1 MSGGNYGCSGEAA
14 VALRLG
20 PCSLD
25 RPPAFF
31 ANTVEY
37 HRRESLHHKVGL
49 ATVQGR
55 GTGVQRSTGAAM
67 KQVSQVGV
75 DVDSEALVCAMR
87 RAGQRL
93 PLATFANTPAGHKK
107 FSGWA
112 IKGGRPARV
121 CLEATGIYSLQF
133 ALALHHAKHVEVMVV
148 NPRAIKDF
156 ARACMQRAKTD
167 AVDAGGIL
175 EYLERMPFTAWQPPA
190 PEILELQAINRRIDQ
205 LHTELT
211 REKNRRHAADFAGA
225 SADAI
230 AHDIEV
236 NIHHLERRIERM
248 HDSGLQLVRRVPALA
263 TKLAHLV
270 STKGIGE
277 VSAMRLL
284 AELLVLPDDLAAP
297 QWVAHAGLD
306 PRPYESGTSIHRPR
320 RITKVGNRHLRAALY
335 MPALVAIQHEP
346 NVKALYNKLVTAGK
360 KPMQAVVAVMRKLL
374 HAIWGML
381 KHDQDFDGNK
391 FFRLAEKTA

>member
-1 MSGGNYGCSGEAA
+1 
-14 VALRLG
+14 
-20 PCSLD
+20 
-25 RPPAFF
+25 
-31 ANTVEY
+31 
-37 HRRESLHHKVGL
+37 
-49 ATVQGR
+49 
-55 GTGVQRSTGAAM
+55 M
-67 KQVSQVGV
+67 KQVNQIGV
-75 DVDSEALVCAMR
+75 DVDSEELVCVMQVAEERM
-87 RAGQRL
+87 
-93 PLATFANTPAGHKK
+93 PLATFANTAAGHQK
-107 FSGWA
+107 FIRWA
-112 IKGGRPARV
+112 TKGGRPARV
-121 CLEATGIYSLQF
+121 CLEATGVYSLEF
-133 ALALHHAKHVEVMVV
+133 ALALHHAKNVAVMVV

-156 ARACMQRAKTD
+156 SRACMQRAKTD

-175 EYLERMPFTAWQPPA
+175 EYLQRMPFTAWQPPA
-190 PEILELQAINRRIDQ
+190 PEILELQAINRRIVQ
-205 LHTELT
+205 LTTERT
-211 REKNRRHAADFAGA
+211 REKNRRHAAEFAGA

-248 HDSGLQLVRRVPALA
+248 HNSGLQLVRGVPALA

-277 VSAMRLL
+277 ASAMRLL

-306 PRPYESGTSIHRPR
+306 PRPYESGTSVHRPR

-346 NVKALYNKLVTAGK
+346 NVKAFYNKLVSRGK

-391 FFRLAEKTA
+391 FFKIAKENT

>member
-1 MSGGNYGCSGEAA
+1 
-14 VALRLG
+14 
-20 PCSLD
+20 
-25 RPPAFF
+25 
-31 ANTVEY
+31 
-37 HRRESLHHKVGL
+37 
-49 ATVQGR
+49 
-55 GTGVQRSTGAAM
+55 M
-67 KQVSQVGV
+67 KQVNHVGV
-75 DVDSEALVCAMR
+75 DVGSEELVCMMQ

-93 PLATFANTPAGHKK
+93 PLATFANTAAGHKK
-107 FSGWA
+107 FIRWA
-112 IKGGRPARV
+112 TKGARPVRV
-121 CLEATGIYSLQF
+121 CLEATGIYSLEF
-133 ALALHHAKHVEVMVV
+133 ALALHHAKNVEVMVV

-156 ARACMQRAKTD
+156 TRACMQRAKTD

-175 EYLERMPFTAWQPPA
+175 DYLERMPFTAWQPPA

-211 REKNRRHAADFAGA
+211 REKNRRHAAGFAGA

-236 NIHHLERRIERM
+236 NIRHLERRIERM
-248 HDSGLQLVRRVPALA
+248 HESGLQLVRGAPALA

-270 STKGIGE
+270 SAKGIAE
-277 VSAMRLL
+277 ASAMRIL
-284 AELLVLPDDLAAP
+284 AEVLVLPDDLAAP

-306 PRPYESGTSIHRPR
+306 PRPYESGTSVHRPR
-320 RITKVGNRHLRAALY
+320 RISKVGNRHLRAALY
-335 MPALVAIQHEP
+335 MPALVAIQHDP
-346 NVKALYNKLVTAGK
+346 NVKAFYDKLVTKGK

-391 FFRLAEKTA
+391 FFKLTEKTT

>member
-1 MSGGNYGCSGEAA
+1 MN
-14 VALRLG
+14 
-20 PCSLD
+20 
-25 RPPAFF
+25 
-31 ANTVEY
+31 
-37 HRRESLHHKVGL
+37 
-49 ATVQGR
+49 
-55 GTGVQRSTGAAM
+55 
-67 KQVSQVGV
+67 QVNQVGV
-75 DVDSEALVCAMR
+75 DVDSEALVCAMQC
-87 RAGQRL
+87 AGQRR
-93 PLATFANTPAGHKK
+93 PLATFANTAAGHRK
-107 FSGWA
+107 FIRWA
-112 IKGGRPARV
+112 TKGAHPVRV

-133 ALALHHAKHVEVMVV
+133 ALALHAARNVEVMVV

-156 ARACMQRAKTD
+156 SRARMQRAKTD

-175 EYLERMPFTAWQPPA
+175 DFLERMPFTAWQPPA
-190 PEILELQAINRRIDQ
+190 PEILELQAINRRIVQ
-205 LHTELT
+205 LQTELT
-211 REKNRRHAADFAGA
+211 REKNRCHAAEFAGA
-225 SADAI
+225 SGDAI
-230 AHDIEV
+230 ANDIEV
-236 NIHHLERRIERM
+236 NIRHLERRIARM
-248 HDSGLQLVRRVPALA
+248 HDSGLQLVRHVPALA

-277 VSAMRLL
+277 ASAMRLL

-306 PRPYESGTSIHRPR
+306 PRPYESGTSVHRPR

-346 NVKALYNKLVTAGK
+346 NVKAFYNKLVSRGK

-391 FFRLAEKTA
+391 FFKLAENIA

>member
-1 MSGGNYGCSGEAA
+1 
-14 VALRLG
+14 
-20 PCSLD
+20 
-25 RPPAFF
+25 
-31 ANTVEY
+31 
-37 HRRESLHHKVGL
+37 
-49 ATVQGR
+49 
-55 GTGVQRSTGAAM
+55 M

-75 DVDSEALVCAMR
+75 DVDSEALVSMMQHG
-87 RAGQRL
+87 GQRL
-93 PLATFANTPAGHKK
+93 PLARFANTAAGHKK
-107 FSGWA
+107 FIRWA
-112 IKGGRPARV
+112 TKGARSARV
-121 CLEATGIYSLQF
+121 CLEATGIYSLEF
-133 ALALHHAKHVEVMVV
+133 ALALHHAKNVEVMVV

-156 ARACMQRAKTD
+156 TRACMQRAKTD

-175 EYLERMPFTAWQPPA
+175 DYLERMPFTAWQPPA

-211 REKNRRHAADFAGA
+211 REKNRCHAAQFAGA

-236 NIHHLERRIERM
+236 NIHHLERRIARM
-248 HDSGLQLVRRVPALA
+248 HDSGLQLVRRVPTLA
-263 TKLAHLV
+263 AKLAHLV
-270 STKGIGE
+270 SAKGIGE
-277 VSAMRLL
+277 ASAMRIL

-306 PRPYESGTSIHRPR
+306 PRPYESGTSVHRPR
-320 RITKVGNRHLRAALY
+320 RISKVGNRHLRAALY

-346 NVKALYNKLVTAGK
+346 NVKAFYNKLVTRGK

-381 KHDQDFDGNK
+381 KHDEDFDGNK
-391 FFRLAEKTA
+391 FFRLTEKTA

>member
-1 MSGGNYGCSGEAA
+1 
-14 VALRLG
+14 
-20 PCSLD
+20 
-25 RPPAFF
+25 
-31 ANTVEY
+31 
-37 HRRESLHHKVGL
+37 
-49 ATVQGR
+49 
-55 GTGVQRSTGAAM
+55 M

-75 DVDSEALVCAMR
+75 DVDSQWLVCAMQR
-87 RAGQRL
+87 GGDRL
-93 PLATFANTPAGHKK
+93 PLATFVNTAAGHKK
-107 FSGWA
+107 FIRWA
-112 IKGGRPARV
+112 TKGARPARV
-121 CLEATGIYSLQF
+121 CVEATGIYSLEF
-133 ALALHHAKHVEVMVV
+133 ALALHHAKNVEVMVV

-156 ARACMQRAKTD
+156 VRACMQRAKTD

-175 EYLERMPFTAWQPPA
+175 EYLQRMPFAVWQPPA
-190 PEILELQAINRRIDQ
+190 PEILELQAINRRIVQ
-205 LHTELT
+205 LNTELT
-211 REKNRRHAADFAGA
+211 REKNRRHAAEFAGA

-248 HDSGLQLVRRVPALA
+248 HDSGLQLVRGVPALA
-263 TKLAHLV
+263 TKLAHLI

-306 PRPYESGTSIHRPR
+306 PRPYESGASVHRPR
-320 RITKVGNRHLRAALY
+320 RISKVGNRHLRAALY

-346 NVKALYNKLVTAGK
+346 NVKAFYNKLVAAGK

-391 FFRLAEKTA
+391 FFKIANENA

>member
-1 MSGGNYGCSGEAA
+1 
-14 VALRLG
+14 
-20 PCSLD
+20 
-25 RPPAFF
+25 
-31 ANTVEY
+31 
-37 HRRESLHHKVGL
+37 
-49 ATVQGR
+49 
-55 GTGVQRSTGAAM
+55 M
-67 KQVSQVGV
+67 KQVTQVGV
-75 DVDSEALVCAMR
+75 DVDSEELVCAMQ
-87 RAGQRL
+87 RAEQWQ
-93 PLATFANTPAGHKK
+93 PLATFVNTASGHKK
-107 FSGWA
+107 FIRWA
-112 IKGGRPARV
+112 TKGGRPVRV
-121 CLEATGIYSLQF
+121 CLEATGIYSLEF
-133 ALALHHAKHVEVMVV
+133 ALALHRAKNVEVMVV

-156 ARACMQRAKTD
+156 GRARMQRAKTD

-175 EYLERMPFTAWQPPA
+175 DYLQRMPFVAWQPPA
-190 PEILELQAINRRIDQ
+190 PQILELQAINRRIAQ
-205 LHTELT
+205 LNTELT
-211 REKNRRHAADFAGA
+211 REKNRRHAVEFAGA

-230 AHDIEV
+230 ANDIEV

-248 HDSGLQLVRRVPALA
+248 HSSALQLVRGVPALA

-277 VSAMRLL
+277 ASAMRVL

-306 PRPYESGTSIHRPR
+306 PRPYESGTSVHRPR

-346 NVKALYNKLVTAGK
+346 NVKAFYNKLLAAGK
-360 KPMQAVVAVMRKLL
+360 KPMQAVIAVMRKLL

-391 FFRLAEKTA
+391 FFRIVNGNT

>member
-1 MSGGNYGCSGEAA
+1 
-14 VALRLG
+14 
-20 PCSLD
+20 
-25 RPPAFF
+25 
-31 ANTVEY
+31 
-37 HRRESLHHKVGL
+37 
-49 ATVQGR
+49 
-55 GTGVQRSTGAAM
+55 M
-67 KQVSQVGV
+67 KQVNQIGV
-75 DVDSEALVCAMR
+75 DVDSEELVCVMQVAEERM
-87 RAGQRL
+87 
-93 PLATFANTPAGHKK
+93 PLATFANTAAGHKK
-107 FSGWA
+107 FIRWA
-112 IKGGRPARV
+112 TKGGRPARV
-121 CLEATGIYSLQF
+121 CLEATGIYSLEF
-133 ALALHHAKHVEVMVV
+133 ALALHHAQNVEVMVV

-156 ARACMQRAKTD
+156 SRACMQRAKTD

-175 EYLERMPFTAWQPPA
+175 EYLQRMPFTAWQPPA
-190 PEILELQAINRRIDQ
+190 PEILELQAINRRIVQ
-205 LHTELT
+205 LTTERT
-211 REKNRRHAADFAGA
+211 REKNRRHAAEFAGA

-248 HDSGLQLVRRVPALA
+248 HNSGLQLVRGVPALA

-277 VSAMRLL
+277 ASAMRLL

-306 PRPYESGTSIHRPR
+306 PRPYESGTSVHRPR

-346 NVKALYNKLVTAGK
+346 NVKAFYNKLVSRGK

-391 FFRLAEKTA
+391 FFKIAKENT

>member
-1 MSGGNYGCSGEAA
+1 
-14 VALRLG
+14 
-20 PCSLD
+20 
-25 RPPAFF
+25 
-31 ANTVEY
+31 
-37 HRRESLHHKVGL
+37 
-49 ATVQGR
+49 
-55 GTGVQRSTGAAM
+55 M
-67 KQVSQVGV
+67 KQVNDVGV
-75 DVDSEALVCAMR
+75 DVDSQELVCATQ

-93 PLATFANTPAGHKK
+93 PLAKFANTTSGHKK
-107 FSGWA
+107 FIRWVT
-112 IKGGRPARV
+112 KGAASARV
-121 CLEATGIYSLQF
+121 CLEATGIYSLPF
-133 ALALHHAKHVEVMVV
+133 ALALHEAKRVEVMVV

-156 ARACMQRAKTD
+156 ARACMHRAKTD
-167 AVDAGGIL
+167 ALDAGVML
-175 EYLERMPFTAWQPPA
+175 DFLQRMPFTPWQPPA

-211 REKNRRHAADFAGA
+211 REKNRRHAAEFAGA
-225 SADAI
+225 SADPI

-236 NIHHLERRIERM
+236 NIRHLERRIERM
-248 HDSGLQLVRRVPALA
+248 HQSGLKLVRRVPALA

-306 PRPYESGTSIHRPR
+306 PRPYESGTSVHRPR

-335 MPALVAIQHEP
+335 MPALVAIQHDP
-346 NVKALYNKLVTAGK
+346 NVNAFYSKLVRAGK

-391 FFRLAEKTA
+391 FFKLTAKIA